1 MVNVFGGMNGGEIN
15 LAGEERG
22 ARVLSGYPCVCL
34 SVLFCVSV
42 NGVA

>member
-1 MVNVFGGMNGGEIN
+1 MAEKSIFLVKREKLECF
-15 LAGEERG
+15 LDT
-22 ARVLSGYPCVCL
+22 CVCL

>member
-1 MVNVFGGMNGGEIN
+1 MTDKSIFLVKGEK
-15 LAGEERG
+15 LECFLGT
-22 ARVLSGYPCVCL
+22 CVCL